1 MIDTENRFS
10 GIPTIINEM
19 EKAELLPPVFENKR
33 GVFKVTLF
41 NERKAIERDSGNGT
55 IAERLLVFCETPRTR
70 AQLEKFT
77 GFSRYYT
84 MSKIVQPLIDANQ
97 LRLTLPEKP
106 KSSKQ
111 MYAKV

>member
-1 MIDTENRFS
+1 M
-10 GIPTIINEM
+10 
-19 EKAELLPPVFENKR
+19 
-33 GVFKVTLF
+33 F
-41 NERKAIERDSGNGT
+41 NDNKAIERDSGNGT
-55 IAERLLVFCETPRTR
+55 LAERLLAFCETPRTLT
-70 AQLEKFT
+70 QLEKFT

-111 MYAKV
+111 MYVKV